1 MSDFRIDKITNRD
14 GSAGTQIAGITTFS
28 GTSGMQLPVGPT
40 EYRGGRGRAVY
51 SINGGS
57 SPYPNTLNY
66 ITIATT
72 GNASDFGDLTELGKG
87 GAASGSNSTRGIFA
101 GGAVDPTNT
110 SGIDY
115 VTISSLGGASD
126 FGDLV
131 ENTRFTSTVSDP
143 TRTVIM
149 GGYTKPSNKVINTI
163 QYVTTA
169 TTGDSSDFGQL
180 EQNQWL
186 GGSACSPIRGV
197 MMAGRA
203 PGETNVCQYITIQT
217 KGDARD
223 FGDLTRANSYLPQG
237 IMSSTTR
244 GVCGSGYDGSNNTN
258 VIDYI
263 TIATLGNATDFGD
276 MTRATRATSAMSSTV
291 RGVWAGG
298 RNQSPGAMDNVI
310 EYVTIASTGNATD
323 FGDTT
328 AAAGW
333 NEGLSDCHG
342 GLG

>member
-1 MSDFRIDKITNRD
+1 M
-14 GSAGTQIAGITTFS
+14 
-28 GTSGMQLPVGPT
+28 
-40 EYRGGRGRAVY
+40 
-51 SINGGS
+51 
-57 SPYPNTLNY
+57 
-66 ITIATT
+66 
-72 GNASDFGDLTELGKG
+72 
-87 GAASGSNSTRGIFA
+87 
-101 GGAVDPTNT
+101 
-110 SGIDY
+110 
-115 VTISSLGGASD
+115 
-126 FGDLV
+126 

-263 TIATLGNATDFGD
+263 TIATLGNAIDFGD
-276 MTRATRATSAMSSTV
+276 CVTALYLTAGCASSTRMV
-291 RGVWAGG
+291 SGG
-298 RNQSPGAMDNVI
+298 GMVAPSITNAI
-310 EYVTIASTGNATD
+310 EYVEIMTTGNAVD
-323 FGDTT
+323 FGDLTQKRRHLDSCSN
-328 AAAGW
+328 A
-333 NEGLSDCHG
+333 HG
-342 GLG
+342 GL